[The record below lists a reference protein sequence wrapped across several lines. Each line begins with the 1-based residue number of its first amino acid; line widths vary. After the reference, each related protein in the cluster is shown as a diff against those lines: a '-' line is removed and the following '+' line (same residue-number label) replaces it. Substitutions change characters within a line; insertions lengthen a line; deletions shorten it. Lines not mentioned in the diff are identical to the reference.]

1 MRIECF
7 NPLRLHLT
15 LRVIKDLTMYVHII
29 WAWSCDYLTA
39 NQSPIVGSRIRFADN
54 RQGVVRLIGARA
66 ESRIGIDFWE
76 AVMEWE
82 YTDEEVPVTFAFKVD
97 TREKFAEK
105 LDQFTADMLDLDLQ
119 RTGDGDILDYL

>member
-1 MRIECF
+1 
-7 NPLRLHLT
+7 
-15 LRVIKDLTMYVHII
+15 MYVHII
-29 WAWSCDYLTA
+29 WAWSCDYTTA
-39 NQSPIVGSRIRFADN
+39 NQSPEVGARIRFADN

-66 ESRIGIDFWE
+66 NSRIGIDFWE

-82 YTDEEVPVTFAFKVD
+82 YTDQCLPVNFAFKVD

-105 LDQFTADMLDLDLQ
+105 LEEFTADLRDLDLQ

>member
-1 MRIECF
+1 MDI
-7 NPLRLHLT
+7 
-15 LRVIKDLTMYVHII
+15 HII

>member
-1 MRIECF
+1 
-7 NPLRLHLT
+7 
-15 LRVIKDLTMYVHII
+15 
-29 WAWSCDYLTA
+29 
-39 NQSPIVGSRIRFADN
+39 
-54 RQGVVRLIGARA
+54 
-66 ESRIGIDFWE
+66 
-76 AVMEWE
+76 MEWE